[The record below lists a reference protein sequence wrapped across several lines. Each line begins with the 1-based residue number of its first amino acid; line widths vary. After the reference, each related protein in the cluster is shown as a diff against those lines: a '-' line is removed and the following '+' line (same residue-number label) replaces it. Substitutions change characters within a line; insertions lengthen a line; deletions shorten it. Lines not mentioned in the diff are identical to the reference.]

1 MASGILVNIREEV
14 TCPICLELLTKPVS
28 LNCGHSF
35 CQACITANNKR
46 SIVSQERESRCPL
59 CQFSYQPGNLQLNR
73 SMANIVERLREVK
86 LSPEEKQKGAIC
98 VRHEEKLLLFCKED
112 ENVIC
117 WLCERSQEHHGHHTF
132 LMEEIAQEYQEKLQ
146 AALEKLKEA
155 QRESQ
160 KLEADFRKERTSWMN
175 QIQNER
181 QSVQGQFNVMRG
193 ILDCEEQKEL
203 LKLKNEEEDTLC
215 NVMEAE
221 NELVQQSQ
229 LVRALISDVEHRLQ
243 GSTVEML
250 QDVNDIMKRTETLTL
265 KKPKTFPKERRSVS
279 RVSELREM
287 LQAFKELADVRR
299 YWVDVM
305 LDPVNSISNIVVSP
319 DKRQVTVLCPF
330 MLRKKYPCD
339 FSAFDVLGCEFFSK
353 GKHYWEVDVSGK
365 IAWIMGLCSKIRK
378 LGGNKN
384 SVVCF
389 NPNVN
394 DPNVY
399 SRFRPLCGYWVI
411 GLKNQS
417 EYSAFEDSST
427 SCPQILS
434 LSLAVPPRRV
444 GVFLDC
450 EAGTVSFFNVTDHG
464 SLLYKFSNCNFSWIV
479 FPYFNALNCSGPII
493 LCPPSS

>member
-46 SIVSQERESRCPL
+46 SIVSQEGENRCPI

-86 LSPEEKQKGAIC
+86 LSPEEKQKGDIC

-160 KLEADFRKERTSWMN
+160 KLEADFSEERTSWMN

-181 QSVQGQFNVMRG
+181 QNVQGQFNVMRG
-193 ILDCEEQKEL
+193 ILDWEEQKEL

-305 LDPVNSISNIVVSP
+305 LDPVNSISSIVVSP

-330 MLRKKYPCD
+330 TLRKKYPCD
-339 FSAFDVLGCEFFSK
+339 FSAFDVLGCQFFSK

-365 IAWIMGLCSKIRK
+365 IAWIMGLCSKMRK

-384 SVVCF
+384 SVFCF

-411 GLKNQS
+411 GLMNQS

-479 FPYFNALNCSGPII
+479 FPYFNPLNCSGPII